1 MYIKPEKNNKIK
13 SLSMPYHQYFIYFC
27 EGDRRRMNRR
37 VLRVLI
43 RKCTAARAQRQ
54 FKCWIVM
61 KEEEKKDAF
70 YSLKRS
76 TIEKNLFFYFFF
88 FPEERAKECIFFSKE
103 KKLNPHLKVKLMT
116 DLHLLS

>member
-1 MYIKPEKNNKIK
+1 MK
-13 SLSMPYHQYFIYFC
+13 
-27 EGDRRRMNRR
+27 RR

-43 RKCTAARAQRQ
+43 RKMHSSAGAKAIQMLDCDEGRG
-54 FKCWIVM
+54 
-61 KEEEKKDAF
+61 EERCILFFEKK
-70 YSLKRS
+70 YYR
-76 TIEKNLFFYFFF
+76 EKNLFFYFFFF